1 MELQQLDA
9 TVRQH
14 HADPQAK
21 SQPGAVTGNRYPDMI
36 AVIVDHSLSLPLQQ
50 NVYCGMH
57 MVPREIRKDITVR
70 RCDVEVFP
78 SFP

>member
-1 MELQQLDA
+1 VVLQQLDA

-36 AVIVDHSLSLPLQQ
+36 AVIVEQ